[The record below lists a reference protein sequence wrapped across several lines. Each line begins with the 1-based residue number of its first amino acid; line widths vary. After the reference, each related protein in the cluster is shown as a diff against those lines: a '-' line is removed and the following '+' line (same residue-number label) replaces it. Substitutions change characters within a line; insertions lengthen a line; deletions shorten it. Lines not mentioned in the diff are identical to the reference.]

1 MGRLAARHAHNQNE
15 LYAGRLVWNKVR
27 QPTDA
32 KALLGYSIEVDRL
45 LKSRSFTIGGAANGA
60 REVKTRFPMLQIR
73 ICEATAKT
81 RIEVIA

>member
-1 MGRLAARHAHNQNE
+1 
-15 LYAGRLVWNKVR
+15 VR

-32 KALLGYSIEVDRL
+32 NALLGYGIEVDGL
-45 LKSRSFTIGGAANGA
+45 LKSGFVTRGGAANGA

-73 ICEATAKT
+73 IYEAAAKT